1 MSNAAAVA
9 APCAPPAVAPATV
22 RPRRAA
28 AARGWPAAS
37 GARATRAA
45 MAGAASRSARAD
57 GARACVLSLLGG
69 VALGVC
75 AALLAGGDNA
85 RNGQAR
91 AREYARAA
99 AADAAAAAE
108 AAALALEGLTG
119 VHSSTAAQPVAC
131 KPAPAGSGSDA
142 KVSAACRYTMRPRSR
157 GRLQPGPPTD
167 GSSRARAYLASVLRA
182 AAAICPVRPE
192 RSGTGR
198 PRAIRSSR
206 PFSSASPSTAR
217 SWRPSQ
223 IRPSSRRMGSTACS
237 KRLSPT

>member
-1 MSNAAAVA
+1 MYNA
-9 APCAPPAVAPATV
+9 P
-22 RPRRAA
+22 RAA
-28 AARGWPAAS
+28 TIKCCEGGEALLWAVERLLTERSVRHGVPI
-37 GARATRAA
+37 GLTIAA
-45 MAGAASRSARAD
+45 MVWSNSPLVTAY
-57 GARACVLSLLGG
+57 LLGG
-69 VALGVC
+69 VVLGVC

-142 KVSAACRYTMRPRSR
+142 KVSAACRYAMRPRSR

-223 IRPSSRRMGSTACS
+223 TRPSSRRMGSTACS